1 MYHGINAFLNNVQYN
16 EETVMHYIK
25 TYKHILNQF
34 AEAQQTEAKLS
45 WQIKE
50 LTYLGVC

>member
-1 MYHGINAFLNNVQYN
+1 
-16 EETVMHYIK
+16 
-25 TYKHILNQF
+25 LNQF